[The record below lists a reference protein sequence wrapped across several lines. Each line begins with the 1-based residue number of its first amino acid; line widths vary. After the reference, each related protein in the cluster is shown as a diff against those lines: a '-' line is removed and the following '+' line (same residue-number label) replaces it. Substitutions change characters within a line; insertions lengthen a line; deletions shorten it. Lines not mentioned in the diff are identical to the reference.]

1 MREYNIESRIENGMS
16 ILTFKEIKT
25 IPGIIEV
32 KGKYVA
38 RMAYKG
44 HKHLGTFETREDAV
58 KMRLEAEKHKANG
71 TFEEWY
77 KELKKKG
84 A

>member
-1 MREYNIESRIENGMS
+1 MREYNITSRIENGMS
-16 ILTFKEIKT
+16 ILTLNEIKT

-38 RMAYKG
+38 RISISG
-44 HKHLGTFETREDAV
+44 HKHLGTFDTMEQAIE
-58 KMRLEAEKHKANG
+58 MRLLAEEHRDKG